1 MKLALVG
8 CGAIARA
15 QHVAALAGG
24 TGFELVATVDPKAT
38 IPGFEGRHYADHSA
52 MLAAE
57 PEVEAVSVAS
67 PTGTH
72 FPVARD
78 ALLAGRHVMLEKP
91 PATTLGEIVELQRI
105 AAEKGRVLVTSFH
118 AQHNAAVERAREILA
133 GHPPPASVSI
143 EWREDFERWHG
154 GQTWP
159 WQPGG
164 FGVFDPGINALSVLC
179 HVMPTAEF
187 LVQRARLRL
196 PPGAATPALVEM
208 RLAWEGG
215 AGDAAFEWR
224 RGGEDV
230 WNITLRGAFGE
241 LLIRGVRT
249 LLRDG
254 AVIVP
259 EGPDREYDGLYRTFR
274 AAIAAGTPA
283 VSLREMRIIEDAVAI
298 AAVEHGGEAF

>member
-1 MKLALVG
+1 MKIALVG
-8 CGAIARA
+8 CGAIARS
-15 QHVAALAGG
+15 QHARALAGD
-24 TGFELVATVDPKAT
+24 TGFELVATVDPRAT
-38 IPGFEGRHYADHSA
+38 VPGFEGRHYTDHQA

-57 PEVEAVSVAS
+57 PAVEAVSVAS

-72 FPVARD
+72 FAVARD

-91 PATTLGEIVELQRI
+91 PATTLGEVVELQRL

-118 AQHNAAVERAREILA
+118 AQHNAAVERAREILE
-133 GHPPPASVSI
+133 GHPPPESITI

-154 GQTWP
+154 GQAWP

-179 HVMPTAEF
+179 HVMPAAEF
-187 LVQRARLRL
+187 RVERARLRL

-230 WNITLRGAFGE
+230 WNVTLNGAFGT

-249 LLRDG
+249 LLQDG
-254 AVIVP
+254 AVVVP
-259 EGPDREYDGLYRTFR
+259 EGPNLEYDGLYCAFR
-274 AAIAAGTPA
+274 AAIAAGRSA
-283 VSLREMRIIEDAVAI
+283 VSLREMRIIEDALAV
-298 AAVEHGGEAF
+298 AAVEHGGEAL

>member
-15 QHVAALAGG
+15 QHVPALSGG
-24 TGFELVATVDPKAT
+24 TGFELVATVDPRSAV
-38 IPGFEGRHYADHSA
+38 PGFEGRHYADHRA

-57 PEVEAVSVAS
+57 PDVEAVSVAS
-67 PTGTH
+67 PTSTH

-154 GQTWP
+154 GQAWP

-179 HVMPTAEF
+179 HVMPAAEF
-187 LVQRARLRL
+187 RVERARLRI

-215 AGDAAFEWR
+215 AVDSAFEWR

-230 WNITLRGAFGE
+230 WNITFHGAFGE

-249 LLRDG
+249 LLQDG

-259 EGPDREYDGLYRTFR
+259 EGPDREYDGLYRAFR
-274 AAIAAGTPA
+274 AAIAAGSPA
-283 VSLREMRIIEDAVAI
+283 VSLREMRIIEDAIAI